1 MVMKKFKFQLETLLR
16 VTRRKKDDAERDF
29 AEASRKLEE
38 AREGLNTLMAEMQKG
53 QRDYDALAQEGVRVT
68 VGRLMAFNSFFA
80 WKREQIEMQQGI
92 VLQMKGEK
100 QKKLKALMEVMSY
113 LKSIEQ
119 LKERR
124 WQEYQTE
131 ALQEEQKMLDEIG
144 LQLTMRHKRQ
154 EVEAS

>member
-1 MVMKKFKFQLETLLR
+1 MKKFKFQLETLLR
-16 VTRRKKDDAERDF
+16 VTRRKKNDAEREF
-29 AEASRKLEE
+29 AEASRRLEE
-38 AREGLNTLMAEMQKG
+38 AREGLNTLLDEMQRG
-53 QRDYDALAQEGVRVT
+53 QRDYDALSQEGVRVT
-68 VGRLMAFNSFFA
+68 VGRLMTFNSFFA

-100 QKKLKALMEVMSY
+100 QKKLKALMDVMSY

-124 WQEYQTE
+124 YQEYQAE

-144 LQLTMRHKRQ
+144 LQLTMRRRR
-154 EVEAS
+154 EGVSV